1 MQSVYLNK
9 ISQTKLAYV
18 TSVQIKKSEE
28 CQCPE
33 APLRQLPVI
42 NREAI
47 HSYLINSPGEICPL
61 GALEYW
67 NK

>member
-18 TSVQIKKSEE
+18 TSAQIKKSEQ

-33 APLRQLPVI
+33 APLRQLAVI

-47 HSYLINSPGEICPL
+47 H
-61 GALEYW
+61 
-67 NK
+67 KVT